1 MLNKFDGYKRFS
13 KQVLRL
19 AEGEHLLLG
28 TAIVLSILAAI
39 TEAVGFGLLIPIV
52 QSAQNFEGFESIP
65 LLGWFAGLFA
75 GMDQNEKLIYAAG
88 ALLVLTLL
96 RGGLIYAAEIA
107 SYSLI
112 PRVESRVKMRVF
124 SNLYR
129 MPISAVEAI
138 PAGELSNLTGTNP
151 ARVALTLRFTQ
162 LLCANSVIVLINATF
177 MAIISPLVTLCMILV
192 MGALTF
198 LYKKM
203 SGTALQDAGRNL
215 TQASSDFS
223 QLFYNT
229 INGMRLIKLSNG
241 ASEAK
246 QQIEDAVIN
255 LKHANLKRL
264 SIEAT
269 VFPFFATSIGV
280 LFCLVLIG
288 SAALE
293 LGNSAELLAVL
304 VATIYLMSRLLGPV
318 TLINI
323 ARTNITANM
332 DAVDHLDLFLE
343 SAPKIRET
351 DGNVEVKGFG
361 QAICFEDVGF
371 QYPGQDLP
379 TLNSF
384 NLCIR
389 KGEKIGLIGLSGS
402 GKSTVVA
409 LLCRIFNPA
418 SGRVLIDSRDIQTVR
433 IESWWQKIAVV
444 MQDMVL
450 MRKTIR
456 ANLTQGLAI
465 TPTDD
470 EIWGALE
477 TADIRDV
484 VEALPNG
491 LDTVLSDRG
500 IGLSGGE
507 RQRLSLAR
515 ALLRKPELLILDE
528 ATSNLDVQTE
538 ARIVD
543 RLADRYRNLTV
554 LVVAHRIGAVRTCD
568 RLVVIS
574 NGVTAMEINRNSAL
588 PTGYPSLMELL
599 PPDEH

>member
-1 MLNKFDGYKRFS
+1 MLKTFDGYKRFGE
-13 KQVLRL
+13 QILRL
-19 AEGEHLLLG
+19 AEGERLLLG
-28 TAIVLSILAAI
+28 VSIVLTIFASI
-39 TEAVGFGLLIPIV
+39 TEVIGFGLLIPIV
-52 QSAQNFEGFESIP
+52 QSAQNLAGFDGIP

-75 GMDQNEKLIYAAG
+75 GMGQNEKLMYAAG
-88 ALLVLTLL
+88 ALMVLTLM
-96 RGGLIYAAEIA
+96 RGCLIYVSEIA
-107 SYSLI
+107 SYSLL

-124 SNLYR
+124 ENVYK
-129 MPISAVEAI
+129 MPISAVEGM

-151 ARVALTLRFTQ
+151 ARVALIIRFVQ
-162 LLCANSVIVLINATF
+162 LLCANGVIVVINAIF
-177 MAIISPLVTLCMILV
+177 MAIISPLVTLCMVLV

-198 LYKKM
+198 LYKKL
-203 SGTALQDAGRNL
+203 SGSALRDAGQKL

-241 ASEAK
+241 ASEAR
-246 QQIEDAVIN
+246 QQIDEAVAD

-288 SAALE
+288 SAAMQ
-293 LGNSAELLAVL
+293 LGNNAELLAIL
-304 VATIYLMSRLLGPV
+304 VATIYLMSRLMGPV
-318 TLINI
+318 TLINV
-323 ARTNITANM
+323 ARTNIVANM
-332 DAVDHLDLFLE
+332 DALDHLDLFLQ
-343 SAPKIRET
+343 SAPTMREK
-351 DGNVEVKGFG
+351 DGNVELERFG
-361 QAICFEDVGF
+361 QDICFEDVEF

-379 TLNSF
+379 ALASF
-384 NLCIR
+384 NLRIR
-389 KGEKIGLIGLSGS
+389 KGEKIGLVGLSGS

-418 SGRVLIDSRDIQTVR
+418 YGRVLIDGRDIQTVR
-433 IESWWQKIAVV
+433 IESWWRQIAVV

-450 MRKTIR
+450 MRSTIR
-456 ANLTQGLAI
+456 ASLTQGLSK
-465 TPTDD
+465 TPMDD

-491 LDTVLSDRG
+491 LDTVLADRG
-500 IGLSGGE
+500 VGLSGGE

-543 RLADRYRNLTV
+543 RLADRCRNLTV
-554 LVVAHRIGAVRTCD
+554 LVVAHRIGALRACD
-568 RLVVIS
+568 KLVVIRG
-574 NGVTAMEINRNSAL
+574 GVAAMEISRNPVL

-599 PPDEH
+599 PTDEH